1 MRRVGDWLLA
11 IGDWRLA
18 MGYWR
23 WAMGKGVMRRG
34 VLAMVLLVSS
44 CCYALHVECVGKATL
59 LSQDGDTL
67 LVFASAPELKT
78 LHSVGAVDWYRLPD
92 TITPVQTG
100 TDYFY
105 PEHGE
110 GYMVKVGAER
120 DVFWV
125 FDYEQLRPTVAQ
137 IEAEQDCN
145 KTVLHLTGEVPAIT
159 YTRMNGRKA
168 TYDRQC
174 RVEYMNAAWNAD
186 AQMWA
191 DSVAIEELPLEAEM
205 TVGASPVATDYAIYD
220 MLAEQL
226 GIASDTLHS
235 PVYQPVALKAHP
247 QTITTTRGQK
257 GEASNEVSRPYSPD
271 DVLNMSAPLE
281 VLFKG
286 NGLNAEYYQWKLYH
300 GSNLMLTR
308 SDAEHR
314 YTFMEKGN
322 YRVVALIS
330 NSHCQLDSVEFTI
343 SVSESMLVVPN
354 VFTPN
359 GDGTND
365 EFRVVYRSL
374 KEFHCWVY
382 NRWGHLVYEWTDP
395 AKGWDGTIGGRPTAE
410 GAYFYV
416 IRALGTDADVNAKY
430 TIKPV
435 YTQKLKKQDEALI
448 GVYQLSGS
456 INLLRGGL

>member
-1 MRRVGDWLLA
+1 MKKSILLL
-11 IGDWRLA
+11 ILTVFSD
-18 MGYWR
+18 
-23 WAMGKGVMRRG
+23 
-34 VLAMVLLVSS
+34 VS
-44 CCYALHVECVGKATL
+44 YALHVECVGKATL
-59 LSQDGDTL
+59 LTHDGDTL

-78 LHSVGAVDWYRLPD
+78 LNSVGEVDWYRLPD

-125 FDYEQLRPTVAQ
+125 FDYEQLRPTISL
-137 IEAEQDCN
+137 IEAELDCER
-145 KTVLHLTGEVPAIT
+145 TMLHLEGELPKIS
-159 YTRMNGRKA
+159 YTRLSGKQM
-168 TYDRQC
+168 TYPRNC
-174 RVEYMNAAWNAD
+174 HVEYMSAAWSED
-186 AQMWA
+186 TEMWV
-191 DSVAIEELPLEAEM
+191 DSVAIEELTLEQEM
-205 TVGASPVATDYAIYD
+205 TVAASPVATDYAISD

-226 GIASDTLHS
+226 GVAADTLRS

-247 QTITTTRGQK
+247 VTITTTRGKQ
-257 GEASNEVSRPYSPD
+257 GEMSNEVNRPYSPD

-281 VLFKG
+281 VLFKA
-286 NGLNAEYYQWKLYH
+286 NGLNAEYYQWKLYK
-300 GSNLMLTR
+300 GSSLMLTR

-314 YTFMEKGN
+314 YTFTDKGN
-322 YRVVALIS
+322 YRAVVAIS

-343 SVSESMLVVPN
+343 SISESMVVVPN

-382 NRWGHLVYEWTDP
+382 NRWGHLVYEWSDP
-395 AKGWDGTIGGRPTAE
+395 AKGWDGTIGGRPAAE

-416 IRALGTDADVNAKY
+416 IRALGTDADENAKY

-435 YTQKLKKQDEALI
+435 YNSKLKKQDEALI

-456 INLLRGGL
+456 INLLRGGK

>member
-1 MRRVGDWLLA
+1 MKKSILLL
-11 IGDWRLA
+11 ISTIFS
-18 MGYWR
+18 
-23 WAMGKGVMRRG
+23 V
-34 VLAMVLLVSS
+34 VS
-44 CCYALHVECVGKATL
+44 YALHVECVGKATL
-59 LSQDGDTL
+59 LTHDGDTL

-78 LHSVGAVDWYRLPD
+78 LNSVGVVDWYRLPD

-125 FDYEQLRPTVAQ
+125 FDYEQLRPTISL
-137 IEAEQDCN
+137 IEAELDCER
-145 KTVLHLTGEVPAIT
+145 TMLHLEGELPKIS
-159 YTRMNGRKA
+159 YTRLSGKQM
-168 TYDRQC
+168 TYPRNC
-174 RVEYMNAAWNAD
+174 HVEYMSAAWSED
-186 AQMWA
+186 TEMWV
-191 DSVAIEELPLEAEM
+191 DSVAIEELTLEQEM
-205 TVGASPVATDYAIYD
+205 TVAASPVATDYAISD

-226 GIASDTLHS
+226 GVAADTLRS

-247 QTITTTRGQK
+247 VTITTTRGKQ
-257 GEASNEVSRPYSPD
+257 GEMSNEVNRPYSPD

-281 VLFKG
+281 VLFKA
-286 NGLNAEYYQWKLYH
+286 NGLNAEYYQWKLYK
-300 GSNLMLTR
+300 GSSLMLTR

-314 YTFMEKGN
+314 YTFTDKGN
-322 YRVVALIS
+322 YRAVVAIS

-343 SVSESMLVVPN
+343 SVSESMVVVPN

-382 NRWGHLVYEWTDP
+382 NRWGHLVYEWSDP
-395 AKGWDGTIGGRPTAE
+395 AKGWDGTIGGRPAAE

-416 IRALGTDADVNAKY
+416 IRALGTDADENAKY

-435 YTQKLKKQDEALI
+435 YNSKLKKQDEALI

-456 INLLRGGL
+456 INLLRGGK

>member
-1 MRRVGDWLLA
+1 MKKSILLL
-11 IGDWRLA
+11 ILT
-18 MGYWR
+18 
-23 WAMGKGVMRRG
+23 VFS
-34 VLAMVLLVSS
+34 VLS
-44 CCYALHVECVGKATL
+44 YALHVECVGKATL
-59 LSQDGDTL
+59 LTHDGDTL

-78 LHSVGAVDWYRLPD
+78 LNSVGEVDWYRLPD

-125 FDYEQLRPTVAQ
+125 FDYEQLRPTISL
-137 IEAEQDCN
+137 IEAELDCER
-145 KTVLHLTGEVPAIT
+145 TMLHLEGELPKIS
-159 YTRMNGRKA
+159 YTRLSGKQM
-168 TYDRQC
+168 TYPRNC
-174 RVEYMNAAWNAD
+174 HVEYMSAAWSED
-186 AQMWA
+186 TEMWV
-191 DSVAIEELPLEAEM
+191 DSVAIEELTLEQEM
-205 TVGASPVATDYAIYD
+205 TVAASPVATDYAISD

-226 GIASDTLHS
+226 GVAADTLRS

-247 QTITTTRGQK
+247 VTITTTRGKQ
-257 GEASNEVSRPYSPD
+257 GEMSNEVNRPYSPD

-281 VLFKG
+281 VLFKA
-286 NGLNAEYYQWKLYH
+286 NGLNAEYYQWKLYK
-300 GSNLMLTR
+300 GSSLMLTR

-314 YTFMEKGN
+314 YTFTDKGN
-322 YRVVALIS
+322 YRAVVAIS

-343 SVSESMLVVPN
+343 SVSESMVVVPN

-382 NRWGHLVYEWTDP
+382 NRWGHLVYEWSDP
-395 AKGWDGTIGGRPTAE
+395 AKGWDGTIGGRPAAE

-416 IRALGTDADVNAKY
+416 IRALGTDADENAKY

-435 YTQKLKKQDEALI
+435 YNSKLKKQDEALI
-448 GVYQLSGS
+448 GIYQLSGS
-456 INLLRGGL
+456 INLLRGGK

>member
-1 MRRVGDWLLA
+1 MKKSILLL
-11 IGDWRLA
+11 ILT
-18 MGYWR
+18 
-23 WAMGKGVMRRG
+23 VFS
-34 VLAMVLLVSS
+34 VLS
-44 CCYALHVECVGKATL
+44 YALHVECVGKATL
-59 LSQDGDTL
+59 LTHDGDTL

-78 LHSVGAVDWYRLPD
+78 LNSVGEVDWYRLPD

-125 FDYEQLRPTVAQ
+125 FDYEQLRPTISL
-137 IEAEQDCN
+137 IEAELDCER
-145 KTVLHLTGEVPAIT
+145 TMLHLEGELPKIS
-159 YTRMNGRKA
+159 YTRLSGKQM
-168 TYDRQC
+168 TYPRNC
-174 RVEYMNAAWNAD
+174 HVEYMSAAWSED
-186 AQMWA
+186 TEMWV
-191 DSVAIEELPLEAEM
+191 DSVAIEELTLEQEM
-205 TVGASPVATDYAIYD
+205 TVAASPVATDYAIID

-226 GIASDTLHS
+226 GVAADTLRS

-247 QTITTTRGQK
+247 VTITTTRGKQ
-257 GEASNEVSRPYSPD
+257 GEMSNEVNRPYSPD

-281 VLFKG
+281 VLFKA
-286 NGLNAEYYQWKLYH
+286 NGLNAEYYQWKLYK
-300 GSNLMLTR
+300 GSSLMLTR

-314 YTFMEKGN
+314 YTFTDKGN
-322 YRVVALIS
+322 YRAVVAIS
-330 NSHCQLDSVEFTI
+330 NSNCQLDSVEFTI
-343 SVSESMLVVPN
+343 SISESMVVVPN

-382 NRWGHLVYEWTDP
+382 NRWGHLVYEWSDP
-395 AKGWDGTIGGRPTAE
+395 AKGWDGTIGGRPAAE

-416 IRALGTDADVNAKY
+416 IRALGTDADENAKY

-435 YTQKLKKQDEALI
+435 YNSKLKKQDEALI

-456 INLLRGGL
+456 INLLRGGK

>member
-1 MRRVGDWLLA
+1 MKKSILLL
-11 IGDWRLA
+11 ILT
-18 MGYWR
+18 
-23 WAMGKGVMRRG
+23 VFS
-34 VLAMVLLVSS
+34 VVS
-44 CCYALHVECVGKATL
+44 YALHVECVGKATL
-59 LSQDGDTL
+59 LTHDGDTL

-78 LHSVGAVDWYRLPD
+78 LNSVGEVDWYRLPD

-125 FDYEQLRPTVAQ
+125 FDYEQLRPTISL
-137 IEAEQDCN
+137 IEAELDCER
-145 KTVLHLTGEVPAIT
+145 TMLHLEGELPKIS
-159 YTRMNGRKA
+159 YTRLSGKQM
-168 TYDRQC
+168 TYPRNC
-174 RVEYMNAAWNAD
+174 HVEYMSAAWSED
-186 AQMWA
+186 TEMWV
-191 DSVAIEELPLEAEM
+191 DSVAIEELTLEQDM
-205 TVGASPVATDYAIYD
+205 TVAASPVATDYAISD

-226 GIASDTLHS
+226 GVAADTLRS

-247 QTITTTRGQK
+247 VTITTTRGKQ
-257 GEASNEVSRPYSPD
+257 GEMSNEVNRPYSPD

-281 VLFKG
+281 VLFKA
-286 NGLNAEYYQWKLYH
+286 NGLNAEYYQWKLYK
-300 GSNLMLTR
+300 GSSLMLTR

-314 YTFMEKGN
+314 YTFTDKGN
-322 YRVVALIS
+322 YRAVVAIS

-343 SVSESMLVVPN
+343 SVSESMVVVPN

-382 NRWGHLVYEWTDP
+382 NRWGHLVYEWSDP
-395 AKGWDGTIGGRPTAE
+395 AKGWDGTIGGRPAAE

-416 IRALGTDADVNAKY
+416 IRALGTDVDENAKY

-435 YTQKLKKQDEALI
+435 YNSKLKKQDEALI

-456 INLLRGGL
+456 INLLRGGK

>member
-1 MRRVGDWLLA
+1 MKKSILLL
-11 IGDWRLA
+11 ILT
-18 MGYWR
+18 
-23 WAMGKGVMRRG
+23 VFS
-34 VLAMVLLVSS
+34 VLS
-44 CCYALHVECVGKATL
+44 YALHVECVGKATL
-59 LSQDGDTL
+59 LTHDGDTL

-78 LHSVGAVDWYRLPD
+78 LNSVGEVDWYRLPD

-125 FDYEQLRPTVAQ
+125 FDYEQLRPTISL
-137 IEAEQDCN
+137 IEAELDCDR
-145 KTVLHLTGEVPAIT
+145 TMLHLEGELPKIS
-159 YTRMNGRKA
+159 YTRLSGKQM
-168 TYDRQC
+168 TYPRNC
-174 RVEYMNAAWNAD
+174 HVEYMSAAWSED
-186 AQMWA
+186 TEMWV
-191 DSVAIEELPLEAEM
+191 DSVAIEELTLEQDM
-205 TVGASPVATDYAIYD
+205 TVAASPVATDYAISD

-226 GIASDTLHS
+226 GVAADTLRS

-247 QTITTTRGQK
+247 VTITTTRGKQ
-257 GEASNEVSRPYSPD
+257 GEMSNEVNRPYSPD

-281 VLFKG
+281 VLFKA
-286 NGLNAEYYQWKLYH
+286 NGLNAEYYQWKLYK
-300 GSNLMLTR
+300 GSSLMLTR

-314 YTFMEKGN
+314 YTFTDKGN
-322 YRVVALIS
+322 YRAVVAIS

-343 SVSESMLVVPN
+343 SVSESMVVVPN

-382 NRWGHLVYEWTDP
+382 NRWGHLVYEWSDP
-395 AKGWDGTIGGRPTAE
+395 AKGWDGTIGGRPAAE

-416 IRALGTDADVNAKY
+416 IRALGTDADENAKY

-435 YTQKLKKQDEALI
+435 YNSKLKKQDEALI

-456 INLLRGGL
+456 INLLRGGK

>member
-1 MRRVGDWLLA
+1 MKKSILLL
-11 IGDWRLA
+11 ILT
-18 MGYWR
+18 
-23 WAMGKGVMRRG
+23 VFS
-34 VLAMVLLVSS
+34 VLS
-44 CCYALHVECVGKATL
+44 YALHVECVGKATL
-59 LSQDGDTL
+59 LTHDGDTL

-78 LHSVGAVDWYRLPD
+78 LNSVGEVDWYRLPD
-92 TITPVQTG
+92 TITSVQTG

-125 FDYEQLRPTVAQ
+125 FDYEQLRPTISL
-137 IEAEQDCN
+137 IEAELDCER
-145 KTVLHLTGEVPAIT
+145 TMLHLEGELPKIS
-159 YTRMNGRKA
+159 YTRLSGKQM
-168 TYDRQC
+168 TYPRNC
-174 RVEYMNAAWNAD
+174 HVEYMSAAWSED
-186 AQMWA
+186 TEMWV
-191 DSVAIEELPLEAEM
+191 DSVAIEELTLEQEM
-205 TVGASPVATDYAIYD
+205 TVAASPVATDYAISD

-226 GIASDTLHS
+226 GVAADTLRS
-235 PVYQPVALKAHP
+235 SVYQPVALKAHP
-247 QTITTTRGQK
+247 VTITTTRGKQ
-257 GEASNEVSRPYSPD
+257 GEMSNEVNRPYSPD

-281 VLFKG
+281 VLFKA
-286 NGLNAEYYQWKLYH
+286 NGLNAEYYQWKLYK
-300 GSNLMLTR
+300 GSSLMLTR

-314 YTFMEKGN
+314 YTFTDKGN
-322 YRVVALIS
+322 YRAVVAIS

-343 SVSESMLVVPN
+343 SISESMVVVPN

-382 NRWGHLVYEWTDP
+382 NRWGHLVYEWSDP
-395 AKGWDGTIGGRPTAE
+395 AKGWDGTIGGRPAAE

-416 IRALGTDADVNAKY
+416 IRALGTDADENAKY

-435 YTQKLKKQDEALI
+435 YNSKLKKQDEALI

-456 INLLRGGL
+456 INLLRGGK

>member
-1 MRRVGDWLLA
+1 MKKSILLL
-11 IGDWRLA
+11 ILT
-18 MGYWR
+18 
-23 WAMGKGVMRRG
+23 VFS
-34 VLAMVLLVSS
+34 VVS
-44 CCYALHVECVGKATL
+44 YALHVECVGKATL
-59 LSQDGDTL
+59 LTHDGDTL

-78 LHSVGAVDWYRLPD
+78 LNSVGEVNWYRLPD
-92 TITPVQTG
+92 TIKPVQTG

-125 FDYEQLRPTVAQ
+125 FDYEQLRPTISL
-137 IEAEQDCN
+137 IEAELDCER
-145 KTVLHLTGEVPAIT
+145 TMLHLEGELPKIS
-159 YTRMNGRKA
+159 YTRLSGKQM
-168 TYDRQC
+168 TYPRNC
-174 RVEYMNAAWNAD
+174 HVEYMSAAWSED
-186 AQMWA
+186 TEMWV
-191 DSVAIEELPLEAEM
+191 DSVAIEELTLEQEM
-205 TVGASPVATDYAIYD
+205 TVAASPVATDYAISD

-226 GIASDTLHS
+226 GVAADTLRS

-247 QTITTTRGQK
+247 VTITTTRGKQ
-257 GEASNEVSRPYSPD
+257 GEMSNEVNRPYSPD

-281 VLFKG
+281 VLFKA
-286 NGLNAEYYQWKLYH
+286 NGLNAEYYQWKLYK
-300 GSNLMLTR
+300 GSSLMLTR

-314 YTFMEKGN
+314 YTFTDKGN
-322 YRVVALIS
+322 YRAVVAIS

-343 SVSESMLVVPN
+343 SVSESMVVVPN

-382 NRWGHLVYEWTDP
+382 NRWGHLVYEWSDP
-395 AKGWDGTIGGRPTAE
+395 AKGWDGTIGGRPAAE

-416 IRALGTDADVNAKY
+416 IRALGTDADENAKY

-435 YTQKLKKQDEALI
+435 YNSKLKKQDEALI

-456 INLLRGGL
+456 INLLRGGK

>member
-1 MRRVGDWLLA
+1 MKKSILLL
-11 IGDWRLA
+11 ILT
-18 MGYWR
+18 
-23 WAMGKGVMRRG
+23 VFS
-34 VLAMVLLVSS
+34 VVS
-44 CCYALHVECVGKATL
+44 YALHVECVGKATL
-59 LSQDGDTL
+59 LTHDGDTL

-78 LHSVGAVDWYRLPD
+78 LNSVGEVDWYRLPD

-125 FDYEQLRPTVAQ
+125 FDYEQLRPTISL
-137 IEAEQDCN
+137 IEAELDCER
-145 KTVLHLTGEVPAIT
+145 TMLHLEGELPKIS
-159 YTRMNGRKA
+159 YTRLSGKQM
-168 TYDRQC
+168 TYPRNC
-174 RVEYMNAAWNAD
+174 HVEYMSAAWSED
-186 AQMWA
+186 TEMWV
-191 DSVAIEELPLEAEM
+191 DSVAIEELTLEQEM
-205 TVGASPVATDYAIYD
+205 TVAASPVATDYAISD

-226 GIASDTLHS
+226 GVAADTLRS
-235 PVYQPVALKAHP
+235 PVYQPVALKANP
-247 QTITTTRGQK
+247 ISFTTIRGQK
-257 GEASNEVSRPYSPD
+257 GELSNEVDRPYEPND
-271 DVLNMSAPLE
+271 RENMSAPLE
-281 VLFKG
+281 ILFKS
-286 NGLNAEYYQWKLYH
+286 NGLNAEYYQWKLYK
-300 GSNLMLTR
+300 GNDLLLSR

-314 YTFMEKGN
+314 YTFMEKGH
-322 YRVVALIS
+322 YRAVVVVS
-330 NSHCQLDSVEFTI
+330 NSYCQLDSIDIKI
-343 SVSESMLVVPN
+343 SVNESMLRVPN

-382 NRWGHLVYEWTDP
+382 NRWGHLVYEWSDP
-395 AKGWDGTIGGRPTAE
+395 AKGWDGTIGGRPAAE

-416 IRALGTDADVNAKY
+416 IRALGTDADENAKY

-435 YTQKLKKQDEALI
+435 YNSKLKKQDEALI

-456 INLLRGGL
+456 INLLRGGK

>member
-1 MRRVGDWLLA
+1 MKKSILLL
-11 IGDWRLA
+11 ILI
-18 MGYWR
+18 
-23 WAMGKGVMRRG
+23 VFS
-34 VLAMVLLVSS
+34 VVS
-44 CCYALHVECVGKATL
+44 YALHVECVGKATL
-59 LSQDGDTL
+59 LTHDGDTL

-78 LHSVGAVDWYRLPD
+78 LNSVGEVDWYRLPD

-125 FDYEQLRPTVAQ
+125 FDYEQLRPTISL
-137 IEAEQDCN
+137 IEAELECER
-145 KTVLHLTGEVPAIT
+145 TMLHLEGELPKIS
-159 YTRMNGRKA
+159 YTRLSGKQM
-168 TYDRQC
+168 TYLRNC
-174 RVEYMNAAWNAD
+174 HVEYMSAAWSED
-186 AQMWA
+186 TEMWV
-191 DSVAIEELPLEAEM
+191 DSVAIEELTLEQEM
-205 TVGASPVATDYAIYD
+205 TVAASPVATDYAISD

-226 GIASDTLHS
+226 GVAADTLRS

-247 QTITTTRGQK
+247 VTITTTRGKQ
-257 GEASNEVSRPYSPD
+257 GEMSNEVNRPYSPD

-281 VLFKG
+281 VLFKA
-286 NGLNAEYYQWKLYH
+286 NGLNAEYYQWKLYK
-300 GSNLMLTR
+300 GSSLMLTR

-314 YTFMEKGN
+314 YTFTDKGN
-322 YRVVALIS
+322 YRAVVAIS

-343 SVSESMLVVPN
+343 SVSESMVVVPN

-382 NRWGHLVYEWTDP
+382 NRWGHLVYEWSDP
-395 AKGWDGTIGGRPTAE
+395 AKGWDGTIGGRPAAE

-416 IRALGTDADVNAKY
+416 IRALGTDADENAKY

-435 YTQKLKKQDEALI
+435 YNSKLKKQDEALI

-456 INLLRGGL
+456 INLLRGGK

>member
-1 MRRVGDWLLA
+1 MKKSILLL
-11 IGDWRLA
+11 ILTVFSVW
-18 MGYWR
+18 
-23 WAMGKGVMRRG
+23 
-34 VLAMVLLVSS
+34 S
-44 CCYALHVECVGKATL
+44 YALHVECVGKATL
-59 LSQDGDTL
+59 LTHDGDTL

-78 LHSVGAVDWYRLPD
+78 LNSVGEVDWYRLPD

-125 FDYEQLRPTVAQ
+125 FDYEQLRPTISL
-137 IEAEQDCN
+137 IEAELDCER
-145 KTVLHLTGEVPAIT
+145 TMLHLEGELPKIS
-159 YTRMNGRKA
+159 YTRLSGKQMTFPRN
-168 TYDRQC
+168 C
-174 RVEYMNAAWNAD
+174 HVEYMSAAWSED
-186 AQMWA
+186 TEMWV
-191 DSVAIEELPLEAEM
+191 DSVAIEELTLEQEM
-205 TVGASPVATDYAIYD
+205 TVAASPVATDYAISD

-226 GIASDTLHS
+226 GVAADTLRS

-247 QTITTTRGQK
+247 VTITTTRGKQ
-257 GEASNEVSRPYSPD
+257 GEMSNEVNRPYSPD

-281 VLFKG
+281 VLFKA
-286 NGLNAEYYQWKLYH
+286 NGLNAEYYQWKLYK
-300 GSNLMLTR
+300 GSSLMLTR

-314 YTFMEKGN
+314 YTFTDKGN
-322 YRVVALIS
+322 YRAVVAIS

-343 SVSESMLVVPN
+343 SVSESMVVVPN

-382 NRWGHLVYEWTDP
+382 NRWGHLVYEWSDP
-395 AKGWDGTIGGRPTAE
+395 AKGWDGTIGGRPAAE

-416 IRALGTDADVNAKY
+416 IRALGTDADENAKY

-435 YTQKLKKQDEALI
+435 YNSKLKKQDEALI

-456 INLLRGGL
+456 INLLRGGK

>member
-1 MRRVGDWLLA
+1 MKKSILLL
-11 IGDWRLA
+11 ILTIFS
-18 MGYWR
+18 
-23 WAMGKGVMRRG
+23 
-34 VLAMVLLVSS
+34 VLS
-44 CCYALHVECVGKATL
+44 YALHVECVGKATL
-59 LSQDGDTL
+59 LTHDGDTL

-78 LHSVGAVDWYRLPD
+78 LNSVGEVDWYRLPD

-125 FDYEQLRPTVAQ
+125 FDYEQLRPTISL
-137 IEAEQDCN
+137 IEAELDCER
-145 KTVLHLTGEVPAIT
+145 TMLHLEGELPKIS
-159 YTRMNGRKA
+159 YTRLSGKQM
-168 TYDRQC
+168 TYPRNC
-174 RVEYMNAAWNAD
+174 HVEYMSAAWSED
-186 AQMWA
+186 TEMWV
-191 DSVAIEELPLEAEM
+191 DSVAIEELTLEQEM
-205 TVGASPVATDYAIYD
+205 TVAASPVVTDYAISD

-226 GIASDTLHS
+226 GVAADTLRS

-247 QTITTTRGQK
+247 VTITTTRGKQ
-257 GEASNEVSRPYSPD
+257 GEMSNEVNRPYSPD

-281 VLFKG
+281 VLFKA
-286 NGLNAEYYQWKLYH
+286 NGLNAEYYQWKLYK
-300 GSNLMLTR
+300 GSSLMLTR

-314 YTFMEKGN
+314 YTFTDKGN
-322 YRVVALIS
+322 YRAVVAIS

-343 SVSESMLVVPN
+343 SISESMVVVPN

-382 NRWGHLVYEWTDP
+382 NRWGHLVYEWSDP
-395 AKGWDGTIGGRPTAE
+395 AKGWDGTIGGRPAAE

-416 IRALGTDADVNAKY
+416 IRALGTDADENAKY

-435 YTQKLKKQDEALI
+435 YNSKLKKQDEALI

-456 INLLRGGL
+456 INLLRGGK

>member
-1 MRRVGDWLLA
+1 MKKSILLL
-11 IGDWRLA
+11 ILT
-18 MGYWR
+18 
-23 WAMGKGVMRRG
+23 VFS
-34 VLAMVLLVSS
+34 VVS
-44 CCYALHVECVGKATL
+44 YALHVECVGKATL
-59 LSQDGDTL
+59 LIHDGDTL

-78 LHSVGAVDWYRLPD
+78 LNSVGEVDWYRLPD

-125 FDYEQLRPTVAQ
+125 FDYEQLRPTISL
-137 IEAEQDCN
+137 IEAELDCER
-145 KTVLHLTGEVPAIT
+145 TMLHLEGELPKIS
-159 YTRMNGRKA
+159 YTRLSGKQM
-168 TYDRQC
+168 TYPRNC
-174 RVEYMNAAWNAD
+174 HVEYMSAAWSED
-186 AQMWA
+186 TEMWV
-191 DSVAIEELPLEAEM
+191 DSVAIEELTLEQEM
-205 TVGASPVATDYAIYD
+205 TVAASPVATDYAISD

-226 GIASDTLHS
+226 GVAADTLRS

-247 QTITTTRGQK
+247 VTITTTRGKQ
-257 GEASNEVSRPYSPD
+257 GEMSNEVNRPYSPD

-281 VLFKG
+281 VLFKA
-286 NGLNAEYYQWKLYH
+286 NGLNAEYYQWKLYK
-300 GSNLMLTR
+300 GSSLMLTR

-314 YTFMEKGN
+314 YTFTDKGN
-322 YRVVALIS
+322 YRAVVAIS
-330 NSHCQLDSVEFTI
+330 NSNCQLDSVEFTI
-343 SVSESMLVVPN
+343 SVSESMVVVPN

-382 NRWGHLVYEWTDP
+382 NRWGHLVYEWSDP
-395 AKGWDGTIGGRPTAE
+395 AKGWDGTIGGRPAAE

-416 IRALGTDADVNAKY
+416 IRALGTDADENAKY

-435 YTQKLKKQDEALI
+435 YNSKLKKQDEALI

-456 INLLRGGL
+456 INLLRGGK

>member
-1 MRRVGDWLLA
+1 MKKSILLL
-11 IGDWRLA
+11 ILT
-18 MGYWR
+18 
-23 WAMGKGVMRRG
+23 VFS
-34 VLAMVLLVSS
+34 VLS
-44 CCYALHVECVGKATL
+44 YALHVECVGKATL
-59 LSQDGDTL
+59 LTHDGDTL

-78 LHSVGAVDWYRLPD
+78 LNSVGEVDWYRLPD

-125 FDYEQLRPTVAQ
+125 FDYEQLRPTISL
-137 IEAEQDCN
+137 IEADLDCER
-145 KTVLHLTGEVPAIT
+145 TMLHLEGELPKIS
-159 YTRMNGRKA
+159 YTRLSGKQM
-168 TYDRQC
+168 TYPRNC
-174 RVEYMNAAWNAD
+174 HVEYMSAAWSED
-186 AQMWA
+186 TEMWV
-191 DSVAIEELPLEAEM
+191 DSVAIEELTLEQEM
-205 TVGASPVATDYAIYD
+205 TVAASPVATDYAISD

-226 GIASDTLHS
+226 GVAADTLRS

-247 QTITTTRGQK
+247 VTITTTRGKQ
-257 GEASNEVSRPYSPD
+257 GEMSNEVNRPYSPD

-281 VLFKG
+281 VLFKA
-286 NGLNAEYYQWKLYH
+286 NGLNAEYYQWKLYK
-300 GSNLMLTR
+300 GSSLMLTR

-314 YTFMEKGN
+314 YTFTDKGN
-322 YRVVALIS
+322 YRAVVAIS

-343 SVSESMLVVPN
+343 SVSESMVVVPN

-382 NRWGHLVYEWTDP
+382 NRWGHLIYEWSDP
-395 AKGWDGTIGGRPTAE
+395 AKGWDGTIGGRPAAE

-416 IRALGTDADVNAKY
+416 IRALGTDADENAKY

-435 YTQKLKKQDEALI
+435 YNSKLKKQDEALI

-456 INLLRGGL
+456 INLLRGGK

>member
-1 MRRVGDWLLA
+1 MKKSILLL
-11 IGDWRLA
+11 ILT
-18 MGYWR
+18 
-23 WAMGKGVMRRG
+23 VFS
-34 VLAMVLLVSS
+34 VLS
-44 CCYALHVECVGKATL
+44 YALHVECVGKATL
-59 LSQDGDTL
+59 LTHDGDTL

-78 LHSVGAVDWYRLPD
+78 LNSVGEVDWYRLPD

-125 FDYEQLRPTVAQ
+125 FDYEQLRPTISL
-137 IEAEQDCN
+137 IEAELDCER
-145 KTVLHLTGEVPAIT
+145 TMLHLEGELPKIS
-159 YTRMNGRKA
+159 YTRLSGKQM
-168 TYDRQC
+168 TYPRNC
-174 RVEYMNAAWNAD
+174 HVEYMSAAWSED
-186 AQMWA
+186 TEMWV
-191 DSVAIEELPLEAEM
+191 DSVAIEELTFEQEM
-205 TVGASPVATDYAIYD
+205 TVAASPVVTDYAISD

-226 GIASDTLHS
+226 GVAADTLRS

-247 QTITTTRGQK
+247 VTITTTRGKQ
-257 GEASNEVSRPYSPD
+257 GEMSNEVNRPYSPD

-281 VLFKG
+281 VLFKA
-286 NGLNAEYYQWKLYH
+286 NGLNAEYYQWKLYK
-300 GSNLMLTR
+300 GSSLMLTR

-314 YTFMEKGN
+314 YTFTDKGN
-322 YRVVALIS
+322 YRAVVAIS

-343 SVSESMLVVPN
+343 SVSESMVVVPN

-382 NRWGHLVYEWTDP
+382 NRWGHLVYEWSDP
-395 AKGWDGTIGGRPTAE
+395 AKGWDGTIGGRPAAE

-416 IRALGTDADVNAKY
+416 IRALGTDADENAKY

-435 YTQKLKKQDEALI
+435 YNSKLKKQDEALI

-456 INLLRGGL
+456 INLLRGGK

>member
-1 MRRVGDWLLA
+1 MKKSILLL
-11 IGDWRLA
+11 ILT
-18 MGYWR
+18 
-23 WAMGKGVMRRG
+23 VFS
-34 VLAMVLLVSS
+34 VVS
-44 CCYALHVECVGKATL
+44 YALHVECVGKATL
-59 LSQDGDTL
+59 LTHDGDTL

-78 LHSVGAVDWYRLPD
+78 LNSVGEVDWYRLPD

-120 DVFWV
+120 DMFWV
-125 FDYEQLRPTVAQ
+125 FDYEQLRPTISL
-137 IEAEQDCN
+137 IEAELDCER
-145 KTVLHLTGEVPAIT
+145 TMLHLEGELPKIS
-159 YTRMNGRKA
+159 YTRLSGKQM
-168 TYDRQC
+168 TYPRNC
-174 RVEYMNAAWNAD
+174 HVEYMSAAWSED
-186 AQMWA
+186 TEMWV
-191 DSVAIEELPLEAEM
+191 DSVAIEELTLEQEM
-205 TVGASPVATDYAIYD
+205 TVAASPVATDYAISD

-226 GIASDTLHS
+226 GVAADTLRS

-247 QTITTTRGQK
+247 VTITTTRGKQ
-257 GEASNEVSRPYSPD
+257 GEMSNEVNRPYSPD

-281 VLFKG
+281 VLFKA
-286 NGLNAEYYQWKLYH
+286 NGLNAEYYQWKLYK
-300 GSNLMLTR
+300 GSSLMLTR

-314 YTFMEKGN
+314 YTFTDKGN
-322 YRVVALIS
+322 YRAVVAIS

-343 SVSESMLVVPN
+343 SVSESMVVVPN

-382 NRWGHLVYEWTDP
+382 NRWGHLVYEWSDP
-395 AKGWDGTIGGRPTAE
+395 AKGWDGTIGGRPAAE

-416 IRALGTDADVNAKY
+416 IRALGTDADENAKY

-435 YTQKLKKQDEALI
+435 YNSKLKKQDEALI

-456 INLLRGGL
+456 INLLRGGK

>member
-1 MRRVGDWLLA
+1 MKKSILLL
-11 IGDWRLA
+11 ILT
-18 MGYWR
+18 
-23 WAMGKGVMRRG
+23 VFS
-34 VLAMVLLVSS
+34 VVS
-44 CCYALHVECVGKATL
+44 YALHVECVGKATL
-59 LSQDGDTL
+59 LTHDGDTL

-78 LHSVGAVDWYRLPD
+78 LNSVGEVDWYRLPD

-125 FDYEQLRPTVAQ
+125 FDYEQLRPTISL
-137 IEAEQDCN
+137 IEAELDCER
-145 KTVLHLTGEVPAIT
+145 TMLHLEGELPKIS
-159 YTRMNGRKA
+159 YTRLSGKQM
-168 TYDRQC
+168 TYPRNC
-174 RVEYMNAAWNAD
+174 HVEYMSAAWSED
-186 AQMWA
+186 TEMWV
-191 DSVAIEELPLEAEM
+191 DSVAIEELTLEQEM
-205 TVGASPVATDYAIYD
+205 TVAASPVATDYAISD

-226 GIASDTLHS
+226 GVATDTLRS

-247 QTITTTRGQK
+247 VTITTTRGKQ
-257 GEASNEVSRPYSPD
+257 GEMSNEVNRPYSPD

-281 VLFKG
+281 VLFKA
-286 NGLNAEYYQWKLYH
+286 NGLNAEYYQWKLYK
-300 GSNLMLTR
+300 GSSLMLTR

-314 YTFMEKGN
+314 YTFTDKGN
-322 YRVVALIS
+322 YRAVVAIS

-343 SVSESMLVVPN
+343 SVSESMVVVPN

-382 NRWGHLVYEWTDP
+382 NRWGHLVYEWSDP
-395 AKGWDGTIGGRPTAE
+395 AKGWDGTIGGRPAAE

-416 IRALGTDADVNAKY
+416 IRALGTDADENAKY

-435 YTQKLKKQDEALI
+435 YNSKLKKQDEALI

-456 INLLRGGL
+456 INLLRGGK

>member
-1 MRRVGDWLLA
+1 MKKSILLL
-11 IGDWRLA
+11 ILT
-18 MGYWR
+18 
-23 WAMGKGVMRRG
+23 VFS
-34 VLAMVLLVSS
+34 VLS
-44 CCYALHVECVGKATL
+44 YALHVECVGKATL
-59 LSQDGDTL
+59 LTHDGDTL

-78 LHSVGAVDWYRLPD
+78 LNSVGEVDWYRLPD

-125 FDYEQLRPTVAQ
+125 FDYEQLRPTISL
-137 IEAEQDCN
+137 IEAELDCER
-145 KTVLHLTGEVPAIT
+145 TMLHLEGELPKIS
-159 YTRMNGRKA
+159 YTRLSGKQM
-168 TYDRQC
+168 TYPRNC
-174 RVEYMNAAWNAD
+174 HVEYMSAAWSED
-186 AQMWA
+186 TEMWV
-191 DSVAIEELPLEAEM
+191 DSVAIEELTLEQEM
-205 TVGASPVATDYAIYD
+205 TVAASPVATDYAISD

-226 GIASDTLHS
+226 GVAADTLRS

-247 QTITTTRGQK
+247 VTITTTRGKQ
-257 GEASNEVSRPYSPD
+257 GEMSNEVNRPYSPD

-281 VLFKG
+281 VLFKA
-286 NGLNAEYYQWKLYH
+286 NGLNAEYYQWKLYK
-300 GSNLMLTR
+300 GSSLMLTR

-314 YTFMEKGN
+314 YTFTDKGN
-322 YRVVALIS
+322 YRAVVAVS

-343 SVSESMLVVPN
+343 SISESMVVVPN

-382 NRWGHLVYEWTDP
+382 NRWGHLVYEWSDP
-395 AKGWDGTIGGRPTAE
+395 AKGWDGTIGGRPAAE

-416 IRALGTDADVNAKY
+416 IRALGTDADENAKY

-435 YTQKLKKQDEALI
+435 YNSKLKKQDEALI

-456 INLLRGGL
+456 INLLRGGK

>member
-1 MRRVGDWLLA
+1 MKKPILLL
-11 IGDWRLA
+11 ILT
-18 MGYWR
+18 
-23 WAMGKGVMRRG
+23 VFS
-34 VLAMVLLVSS
+34 VVS
-44 CCYALHVECVGKATL
+44 YALHVECVGKATL
-59 LSQDGDTL
+59 LTHDGDTL

-78 LHSVGAVDWYRLPD
+78 LNSVGEVDWYRLPD

-125 FDYEQLRPTVAQ
+125 FDYEQLRPTISL
-137 IEAEQDCN
+137 IEADLDCER
-145 KTVLHLTGEVPAIT
+145 TMLHLEGELPKIS
-159 YTRMNGRKA
+159 YTRLSGKQM
-168 TYDRQC
+168 TYPRNC
-174 RVEYMNAAWNAD
+174 HVEYMSAAWSED
-186 AQMWA
+186 TEMWV
-191 DSVAIEELPLEAEM
+191 DSVAIEELTLEQEM
-205 TVGASPVATDYAIYD
+205 TVAASPVATDYAISD

-226 GIASDTLHS
+226 GVAADTLRS

-247 QTITTTRGQK
+247 VTITTTRGKQ
-257 GEASNEVSRPYSPD
+257 GEMSNEVNRPYSPD

-281 VLFKG
+281 VLFKA
-286 NGLNAEYYQWKLYH
+286 NGLNAEYYQWKLYK
-300 GSNLMLTR
+300 GSSLMLTR

-314 YTFMEKGN
+314 YTFTDKGN
-322 YRVVALIS
+322 YRAVVAIS

-343 SVSESMLVVPN
+343 SISESMVVVPN

-382 NRWGHLVYEWTDP
+382 NRWGHLVYEWSDP
-395 AKGWDGTIGGRPTAE
+395 AKGWDGTIGGRPAAE

-416 IRALGTDADVNAKY
+416 IRALGTDADENAKY

-435 YTQKLKKQDEALI
+435 YNSKLKKQDEALI

-456 INLLRGGL
+456 INLLRGGK

>member
-1 MRRVGDWLLA
+1 MKKSILLL
-11 IGDWRLA
+11 ILTIFS
-18 MGYWR
+18 
-23 WAMGKGVMRRG
+23 V
-34 VLAMVLLVSS
+34 VVVS
-44 CCYALHVECVGKATL
+44 YALHVECVGKATL
-59 LSQDGDTL
+59 LTHDGDTL

-78 LHSVGAVDWYRLPD
+78 LNSVGEVDWYRLPD
-92 TITPVQTG
+92 TIMPVQTG

-125 FDYEQLRPTVAQ
+125 FDYEQLRPTISL
-137 IEAEQDCN
+137 IEAELDCER
-145 KTVLHLTGEVPAIT
+145 TMLHLEGELPKIS
-159 YTRMNGRKA
+159 YTRLSGKQM
-168 TYDRQC
+168 TYPRNC
-174 RVEYMNAAWNAD
+174 HVEYMSAAWSED
-186 AQMWA
+186 TEMWV
-191 DSVAIEELPLEAEM
+191 DSVAIEELTLEQEM
-205 TVGASPVATDYAIYD
+205 TVAASPVATDYAISD

-226 GIASDTLHS
+226 GVAADTLRS

-247 QTITTTRGQK
+247 VTITTTRGKQ
-257 GEASNEVSRPYSPD
+257 GEMSNEVNRPYSPD

-281 VLFKG
+281 VLFKA
-286 NGLNAEYYQWKLYH
+286 NGLNAEYYQWKLYK
-300 GSNLMLTR
+300 GSSLMLTR

-314 YTFMEKGN
+314 YTFTDKGN
-322 YRVVALIS
+322 YRAVVAIS

-343 SVSESMLVVPN
+343 SVSESMVVVPN

-382 NRWGHLVYEWTDP
+382 NRWGHLVYEWSDP
-395 AKGWDGTIGGRPTAE
+395 AKGWDGTIGGRPAAE

-416 IRALGTDADVNAKY
+416 IRALGTDADENAKY

-435 YTQKLKKQDEALI
+435 YNSKLKKQDEALI

-456 INLLRGGL
+456 INLLRGGK

>member
-1 MRRVGDWLLA
+1 MKKSILLL
-11 IGDWRLA
+11 ILT
-18 MGYWR
+18 
-23 WAMGKGVMRRG
+23 VFS
-34 VLAMVLLVSS
+34 VVS
-44 CCYALHVECVGKATL
+44 YALHVECVGKATL
-59 LSQDGDTL
+59 LTHDGDTL

-78 LHSVGAVDWYRLPD
+78 LNSVGEVDWYRLPD

-125 FDYEQLRPTVAQ
+125 FDYEQLRPTISL
-137 IEAEQDCN
+137 IEAELDCER
-145 KTVLHLTGEVPAIT
+145 TMLHLEGELPKIS
-159 YTRMNGRKA
+159 YTRLSGKQM
-168 TYDRQC
+168 TYPRNC
-174 RVEYMNAAWNAD
+174 HVEYMSAAWSED
-186 AQMWA
+186 TEMWV
-191 DSVAIEELPLEAEM
+191 DSVAIEELTLEQEM
-205 TVGASPVATDYAIYD
+205 TVAASPVATDYAISD

-226 GIASDTLHS
+226 GVAADTLRS

-247 QTITTTRGQK
+247 VTITTTRGKQ
-257 GEASNEVSRPYSPD
+257 GEMSNEVNRPYSPD

-281 VLFKG
+281 VLFKA
-286 NGLNAEYYQWKLYH
+286 NGLNAEYYQWKLYK
-300 GSNLMLTR
+300 GSSLMLTR

-314 YTFMEKGN
+314 YTFTDKGN
-322 YRVVALIS
+322 YRAVVAIS
-330 NSHCQLDSVEFTI
+330 NSHCKLDSVEFTI
-343 SVSESMLVVPN
+343 SISESMVVVPN

-382 NRWGHLVYEWTDP
+382 NRWGHLVYEWSDP
-395 AKGWDGTIGGRPTAE
+395 AKGWDGTIGGRPAAE

-416 IRALGTDADVNAKY
+416 IRALGTDADENAKY

-435 YTQKLKKQDEALI
+435 YNSKLKKQDEALI

-456 INLLRGGL
+456 INLLRGGK

>member
-1 MRRVGDWLLA
+1 MKKSILLL
-11 IGDWRLA
+11 ILT
-18 MGYWR
+18 
-23 WAMGKGVMRRG
+23 VFS
-34 VLAMVLLVSS
+34 VVS
-44 CCYALHVECVGKATL
+44 YALHVECVGKATL
-59 LSQDGDTL
+59 LTHDGDTL

-78 LHSVGAVDWYRLPD
+78 LNSVGEVDWYRLPD

-125 FDYEQLRPTVAQ
+125 FDYEQLRPTISL
-137 IEAEQDCN
+137 IEADLDCER
-145 KTVLHLTGEVPAIT
+145 TMLHLEGELPKIS
-159 YTRMNGRKA
+159 YTRLSGKQM
-168 TYDRQC
+168 TYPRNC
-174 RVEYMNAAWNAD
+174 HVEYMSAAWSED
-186 AQMWA
+186 TEMWV
-191 DSVAIEELPLEAEM
+191 DSVAIEELTLEQEM
-205 TVGASPVATDYAIYD
+205 TVAASPVATDYAISD

-226 GIASDTLHS
+226 GVAADTLRS

-247 QTITTTRGQK
+247 VTITTTRGKQ
-257 GEASNEVSRPYSPD
+257 GEMSNEVNRPYSPD

-281 VLFKG
+281 VLFKA
-286 NGLNAEYYQWKLYH
+286 NGLNAEYYQWKLYK
-300 GSNLMLTR
+300 GSSLMLTR

-314 YTFMEKGN
+314 YTFTDKGN
-322 YRVVALIS
+322 YRAVVAIS

-343 SVSESMLVVPN
+343 SISESMVVVPN

-382 NRWGHLVYEWTDP
+382 NRWGHLVYEWSDP
-395 AKGWDGTIGGRPTAE
+395 AKGWDGTIGGRPAAE

-416 IRALGTDADVNAKY
+416 IRALGTDADENAKY

-435 YTQKLKKQDEALI
+435 YNSKLKKQDEALI

-456 INLLRGGL
+456 INLLRGGK

>member
-1 MRRVGDWLLA
+1 MKKSILLL
-11 IGDWRLA
+11 ILT
-18 MGYWR
+18 
-23 WAMGKGVMRRG
+23 VFS
-34 VLAMVLLVSS
+34 VLS
-44 CCYALHVECVGKATL
+44 YALHVECVGKATL
-59 LSQDGDTL
+59 LTHDGDTL

-78 LHSVGAVDWYRLPD
+78 LNSVGEVDWYRLPD
-92 TITPVQTG
+92 TIKPVQTG

-125 FDYEQLRPTVAQ
+125 FDYEQLRPTISL
-137 IEAEQDCN
+137 IEAELDCER
-145 KTVLHLTGEVPAIT
+145 TMLHLEGELPKIS
-159 YTRMNGRKA
+159 YTRLSGKQM
-168 TYDRQC
+168 TYPRNC
-174 RVEYMNAAWNAD
+174 HVEYMSAAWSED
-186 AQMWA
+186 TEMWV
-191 DSVAIEELPLEAEM
+191 DSVAIEELTLEQEM
-205 TVGASPVATDYAIYD
+205 TVAASPVATDYAISD

-226 GIASDTLHS
+226 GVAADTLRS

-247 QTITTTRGQK
+247 VTITTTRGKQ
-257 GEASNEVSRPYSPD
+257 GEMSNEVNRPYSPD

-281 VLFKG
+281 VLFKA
-286 NGLNAEYYQWKLYH
+286 NGLNAEYYQWKLYK
-300 GSNLMLTR
+300 GSSLMLTR

-314 YTFMEKGN
+314 YTFTDKGN
-322 YRVVALIS
+322 YRAVVAIS

-343 SVSESMLVVPN
+343 SVSESMVVVPN

-382 NRWGHLVYEWTDP
+382 NRWGHLVYEWSDP
-395 AKGWDGTIGGRPTAE
+395 AKGWDGTIGGRPAAE

-416 IRALGTDADVNAKY
+416 IRALGTDADENAKY

-435 YTQKLKKQDEALI
+435 YNSKLKKQDEALI

-456 INLLRGGL
+456 INLLRGGK

>member
-1 MRRVGDWLLA
+1 MKKSILLL
-11 IGDWRLA
+11 ILT
-18 MGYWR
+18 
-23 WAMGKGVMRRG
+23 VFS
-34 VLAMVLLVSS
+34 VLS
-44 CCYALHVECVGKATL
+44 YALHVECVGKATL
-59 LSQDGDTL
+59 LTHDGDTL

-78 LHSVGAVDWYRLPD
+78 LNSVGEVDWYRLPD

-125 FDYEQLRPTVAQ
+125 FDYEQLRPIISL
-137 IEAEQDCN
+137 IEAELDCER
-145 KTVLHLTGEVPAIT
+145 TMLHLEGELPKIS
-159 YTRMNGRKA
+159 YTRPSGKQM
-168 TYDRQC
+168 TYPRNC
-174 RVEYMNAAWNAD
+174 HVEYMSAAWSED
-186 AQMWA
+186 TEMWV
-191 DSVAIEELPLEAEM
+191 DSVAIEELTLEQEM
-205 TVGASPVATDYAIYD
+205 TVAASPVATDYAISD

-226 GIASDTLHS
+226 GVAADTLRS

-247 QTITTTRGQK
+247 VTITTTRGKQ
-257 GEASNEVSRPYSPD
+257 GEMSNEVNRPYSPD

-281 VLFKG
+281 VLFKA
-286 NGLNAEYYQWKLYH
+286 NGLNAEYYQWKLYK
-300 GSNLMLTR
+300 GSSLMLTR

-314 YTFMEKGN
+314 YTFTDKGN
-322 YRVVALIS
+322 YRAVVAIS

-343 SVSESMLVVPN
+343 SVSESMVVVPN

-382 NRWGHLVYEWTDP
+382 NRWGHLVYEWSDP
-395 AKGWDGTIGGRPTAE
+395 AKGWDGTIGGRPAAE

-416 IRALGTDADVNAKY
+416 IRALGTDADENAKY

-435 YTQKLKKQDEALI
+435 YNSKLKKQDEALI

-456 INLLRGGL
+456 INLLRGGK